1 MTCSGDDNH
10 TIGAS
15 KITLETILS
24 DETDWGNMVIPGCCD
39 HDHEADPRETLDNYK
54 TMMKKMEELK
64 VVKEEREICRDIGIP
79 DKAIEKADKKFV
91 QLAKEEEKRKEAD
104 KVLRMS
110 YKTAFAIA
118 LHNFPEGLAT
128 FVAAVEDP
136 KMGFVLA
143 VAIAVHNV
151 PEGLSVAV
159 PLYYATGNRMKAFMW
174 GTLSGCTEL
183 LAGILGW
190 LVLANLF
197 SEILYGVLFGFVAGM
212 MVLISIRELLPT
224 AHLYDPQDKYVT
236 LSFIGGMMVMALSLI
251 LMVLV

>member
-1 MTCSGDDNH
+1 
-10 TIGAS
+10 
-15 KITLETILS
+15 
-24 DETDWGNMVIPGCCD
+24 
-39 HDHEADPRETLDNYK
+39 
-54 TMMKKMEELK
+54 
-64 VVKEEREICRDIGIP
+64 
-79 DKAIEKADKKFV
+79 
-91 QLAKEEEKRKEAD
+91 
-104 KVLRMS
+104 
-110 YKTAFAIA
+110 
-118 LHNFPEGLAT
+118 
-128 FVAAVEDP
+128 
-136 KMGFVLA
+136 LA

-212 MVLISIRELLPT
+212 MVLISVRELLPT